1 MALFLQKGKVY
12 MVRLIHTADLHLDAA
27 FSSRFSKE
35 EAEERRRN
43 LLLAW
48 NKLLNYGIEK
58 KVQAILISGDL
69 FDSPVVSRST
79 MEIFLSSIRKNPEIS
94 FFYLRGNHD
103 TKNTF
108 RFQENLPKNL
118 FLFSKEGKKYRLKD
132 KLVLLGQE
140 FYGTERK
147 IEFSEELL
155 SSPESKDAVQS
166 IWDLKEEDCNIL
178 MLHGALREGGLS
190 RTASETKSAS
200 DTEISADSQV
210 FSMEEGTEV
219 QTEQGI
225 SLKLLSKYPIHYLAL
240 GHIHRR
246 EEGKYGSFHYI
257 YPGCLQGRG
266 FDEEGEKGFYYLE
279 IEEETKEIKSE
290 FIPLKEGEFR
300 VIELFLI
307 EEDGTL
313 DTEEKIRES
322 LKKEGAEAKDS
333 LRIILKGEKRAEE
346 ERNLRYLEKQ
356 LEGEYAYIE
365 IKDETKL
372 TLRKEEFI
380 HEKGLKGEFLRMV
393 SESESLSEEEKE
405 KLMILGIGLLQGE
418 EL

>member
-1 MALFLQKGKVY
+1 
-12 MVRLIHTADLHLDAA
+12 MVRLIHTADLHLDSA

-43 LLLAW
+43 LLIAW
-48 NKLLNYGIEK
+48 NKLLQYGIER

-108 RFQENLPKNL
+108 RFRDDLPKNL
-118 FLFSKEGKKYRLKD
+118 FLFSKEGKKYRLKE

-140 FYGTERK
+140 FYGTERRN
-147 IEFSEELL
+147 EFPEEPYGTERRSEFPEESYGTESLLELPEEPEELVEEELL
-155 SSPESKDAVQS
+155 SPSSAKDAVQS
-166 IWDLKEEDCNIL
+166 IWNLKEEDCNIL
-178 MLHGALREGGLS
+178 MLHGALREGG
-190 RTASETKSAS
+190 
-200 DTEISADSQV
+200 
-210 FSMEEGTEV
+210 FEV
-219 QTEQGI
+219 QNEQGI
-225 SLKLLSKYPIHYLAL
+225 SLKQLSRYPIHYLAL
-240 GHIHRR
+240 GHIHKR
-246 EEGKYGSFHYI
+246 EEGKYGSLNYI

-279 IEEETKEIKSE
+279 IEEETKEIKAE
-290 FIPLKEGEFR
+290 FVPLKEGAFR
-300 VIELFLI
+300 IVTIFLS

-313 DTEEKIRES
+313 DAEEKIRES
-322 LKKEGAEAKDS
+322 LKKEGVDAKDS

-356 LEGEYAYIE
+356 LEEEYAYIE

-372 TLRKEEFI
+372 KLRKEEFI

-393 SESESLSEEEKE
+393 CESESLSEEEKE

>member
-1 MALFLQKGKVY
+1 
-12 MVRLIHTADLHLDAA
+12 MVRLIHTADLHLDSA

-43 LLLAW
+43 LLIAW
-48 NKLLNYGIEK
+48 NKLLQYGIER

-108 RFQENLPKNL
+108 RFRDDLPKNL
-118 FLFSKEGKKYRLKD
+118 FLFSKEGKKYRLKE

-140 FYGTERK
+140 FYGTERRS
-147 IEFSEELL
+147 EFPEESYGTESLLELPEEPEELVEEELL
-155 SSPESKDAVQS
+155 SPSSAKDAVQS
-166 IWDLKEEDCNIL
+166 IWNLKEEDCNIL
-178 MLHGALREGGLS
+178 MLHGALREGGP
-190 RTASETKSAS
+190 
-200 DTEISADSQV
+200 
-210 FSMEEGTEV
+210 EV
-219 QTEQGI
+219 QNEQGI
-225 SLKLLSKYPIHYLAL
+225 SLKQLSRYPIHYLAL
-240 GHIHRR
+240 GHIHKR
-246 EEGKYGSFHYI
+246 EEGKCGSLYYI

-279 IEEETKEIKSE
+279 IEEETKEIKAE
-290 FIPLKEGEFR
+290 FVPLKEGAFR
-300 VIELFLI
+300 IIPLFLS

-313 DTEEKIRES
+313 DAEEKIRES

-333 LRIILKGEKRAEE
+333 VRIILKGEKRAEE

-356 LEGEYAYIE
+356 LEEEYAYIE
-365 IKDETKL
+365 IKEETKL
-372 TLRKEEFI
+372 KLRKEEFI

>member
-1 MALFLQKGKVY
+1 
-12 MVRLIHTADLHLDAA
+12 MVRLIHTADLHLDSA

-43 LLLAW
+43 LLIAW
-48 NKLLNYGIEK
+48 NKLLQYGIER

-108 RFQENLPKNL
+108 RFRDDLPKNL
-118 FLFSKEGKKYRLKD
+118 FLFSKEGKKYRLKE

-140 FYGTERK
+140 FYGTERRN
-147 IEFSEELL
+147 EFPEEPYGTERRSEFPEESYGTESLLELPEELVEEELL
-155 SSPESKDAVQS
+155 SPSSAKDAVQS
-166 IWDLKEEDCNIL
+166 IWNLKEEDCNIL
-178 MLHGALREGGLS
+178 MLHGALREGGP
-190 RTASETKSAS
+190 
-200 DTEISADSQV
+200 
-210 FSMEEGTEV
+210 EV
-219 QTEQGI
+219 QDEQGI
-225 SLKLLSKYPIHYLAL
+225 SLKQLSRYPIHYLAL
-240 GHIHRR
+240 GHIHKR
-246 EEGKYGSFHYI
+246 EEGKYGSLNYI

-266 FDEEGEKGFYYLE
+266 FDEEGEKGFYYVE
-279 IEEETKEIKSE
+279 IEEETKEIKAE
-290 FIPLKEGEFR
+290 FVPLKEGEFR
-300 VIELFLI
+300 IIPIFLS

-313 DTEEKIRES
+313 DAEEKIRES

-333 LRIILKGEKRAEE
+333 VRIILKGEKRAGE

-356 LEGEYAYIE
+356 LEEEYAYIE
-365 IKDETKL
+365 IKEETKL
-372 TLRKEEFI
+372 KLRKEEFI

-393 SESESLSEEEKE
+393 CESESLSEEEKE

>member
-1 MALFLQKGKVY
+1 
-12 MVRLIHTADLHLDAA
+12 MVRLIHTADLHLDSA

-43 LLLAW
+43 LLIAW
-48 NKLLNYGIEK
+48 NKLLQYGIER

-108 RFQENLPKNL
+108 RFRDDLPKNL
-118 FLFSKEGKKYRLKD
+118 FLFSKEGKKYRLKE

-140 FYGTERK
+140 FYGTERRN
-147 IEFSEELL
+147 EFPEEPYGTERRSEFPEESYGTESLLELPEEPEELVEEELL
-155 SSPESKDAVQS
+155 SPSSAKDAVQS
-166 IWDLKEEDCNIL
+166 IWNLKEEDCNIL
-178 MLHGALREGGLS
+178 MLHGALREGGS
-190 RTASETKSAS
+190 
-200 DTEISADSQV
+200 
-210 FSMEEGTEV
+210 EV
-219 QTEQGI
+219 QNEQGI
-225 SLKLLSKYPIHYLAL
+225 SLKQLSRYPIHYLAL
-240 GHIHRR
+240 GHIHKR
-246 EEGKYGSFHYI
+246 EEGKCGSLYYI

-279 IEEETKEIKSE
+279 IEEETKEIKAE
-290 FIPLKEGEFR
+290 FVPLKEGEFR
-300 VIELFLI
+300 IIPLFLS

-313 DTEEKIRES
+313 DAEEKIRES

-333 LRIILKGEKRAEE
+333 VRIILKGEKRAEE

-356 LEGEYAYIE
+356 LEEEYAYIE
-365 IKDETKL
+365 IKEETKL
-372 TLRKEEFI
+372 KLRKEEFI

-393 SESESLSEEEKE
+393 CESESLSEEEKE

>member
-1 MALFLQKGKVY
+1 
-12 MVRLIHTADLHLDAA
+12 MVRLIHTADLHLDSA

-43 LLLAW
+43 LLIAW
-48 NKLLNYGIEK
+48 NKLLQYGIER

-108 RFQENLPKNL
+108 RFRDDLPKNL
-118 FLFSKEGKKYRLKD
+118 FLFSKEGKKYRLKE

-140 FYGTERK
+140 FYGTERRN
-147 IEFSEELL
+147 EFPEEPYGTESLLELQEEPEELVEEELL
-155 SSPESKDAVQS
+155 SPSSAKDAVQS
-166 IWDLKEEDCNIL
+166 IWNLKEEDCNIL
-178 MLHGALREGGLS
+178 MLHGVLREGGP
-190 RTASETKSAS
+190 
-200 DTEISADSQV
+200 
-210 FSMEEGTEV
+210 EV
-219 QTEQGI
+219 QNEQGI
-225 SLKLLSKYPIHYLAL
+225 SLKQLSRYPIHYLAL
-240 GHIHRR
+240 GHIHKR
-246 EEGKYGSFHYI
+246 EEGKCGSLNYI

-266 FDEEGEKGFYYLE
+266 FDEEGEKGFYYVE
-279 IEEETKEIKSE
+279 IEEETKEIKAE
-290 FIPLKEGEFR
+290 FVPLKEGEFR
-300 VIELFLI
+300 IIPLFLS

-313 DTEEKIRES
+313 DAEEKIRES

-333 LRIILKGEKRAEE
+333 VRIILKGEKRAGE

-356 LEGEYAYIE
+356 LEEEYAYIE
-365 IKDETKL
+365 IKEETKL
-372 TLRKEEFI
+372 KLRKEEFI

-393 SESESLSEEEKE
+393 CESESLSEEEKE

>member
-1 MALFLQKGKVY
+1 
-12 MVRLIHTADLHLDAA
+12 MVRLIHTADLHLDSA

-43 LLLAW
+43 LLIAW
-48 NKLLNYGIEK
+48 NKLLQYGIER
-58 KVQAILISGDL
+58 KVQSILISGDL

-108 RFQENLPKNL
+108 RFRDDLPKNL
-118 FLFSKEGKKYRLKD
+118 FLFSKEGKKYRLKE

-140 FYGTERK
+140 FYGTERRN
-147 IEFSEELL
+147 EFPEEPYGTERRSEFPEESYGTESLLELPEFPEEPEELVEEELL
-155 SSPESKDAVQS
+155 SPSSAKDAVQS
-166 IWDLKEEDCNIL
+166 IWNLKEEDCNIL
-178 MLHGALREGGLS
+178 MLHGALREGGP
-190 RTASETKSAS
+190 
-200 DTEISADSQV
+200 
-210 FSMEEGTEV
+210 EV
-219 QTEQGI
+219 QNEQGI
-225 SLKLLSKYPIHYLAL
+225 SLKQLSRYPIHYLAL
-240 GHIHRR
+240 GHIHKR
-246 EEGKYGSFHYI
+246 EEGKCGSLYYI

-279 IEEETKEIKSE
+279 IEEETKEIKAE
-290 FIPLKEGEFR
+290 FVPLKEGEFR
-300 VIELFLI
+300 IITLFLS

-313 DTEEKIRES
+313 DAEEKIRES

-333 LRIILKGEKRAEE
+333 VRIILKGEKRAEE

-356 LEGEYAYIE
+356 LEEEYAYIE
-365 IKDETKL
+365 IKEETKL
-372 TLRKEEFI
+372 KLRKEEFI

-393 SESESLSEEEKE
+393 CESESLSEEEKE